1 MHTLAIKDVILD
13 PLITAD
19 LFFEQANLST
29 YGLLTRICVAI
40 ISQQQPHTAE
50 QNIEFAIHVRP
61 KKKKN

>member
-40 ISQQQPHTAE
+40 ISQQQPHTADPNLDFARHVGP
-50 QNIEFAIHVRP
+50 QNHII
-61 KKKKN
+61 